1 MGCSNTSLGYLN
13 YPTQVIFKC
22 CKLIPVMIGGIFIQN
37 KRYGLIDFFA
47 VLLMS
52 IGLIFFTIADQSV
65 SPKFDMTGVS
75 QDISLYLITK
85 KTSMS
90 TTQTLRRSI
99 SKFLANYEKSVLKQ
113 PLSNFLFENFAWDIQ
128 IVDPIR
134 TPFRRYWSHRESSV
148 IENCHKISFVRVR
161 DSRLLKKNTK

>member
-1 MGCSNTSLGYLN
+1 
-13 YPTQVIFKC
+13 
-22 CKLIPVMIGGIFIQN
+22 MIGGIFIQN

-113 PLSNFLFENFAWDIQ
+113 PLSIFF
-128 IVDPIR
+128 
-134 TPFRRYWSHRESSV
+134 
-148 IENCHKISFVRVR
+148 
-161 DSRLLKKNTK
+161 